1 MELLFL
7 NAFFTL
13 VRLSMQ
19 KRFPKK
25 TYNSFSTFWVACF
38 STGSRGQLAG
48 SEMFVFL
55 FPDEKLRQAR
65 SGWEISFIIII
76 VIVFVIIFVL
86 IIIIVIVFAITI
98 IILVVFN
105 INITII
111 FIFVRLSIVQ
121 GKFEV
126 DKRSILITITVVDIN
141 HWCCWNHPLY
151 SMIDFPLPLCAI
163 LTRLQLLLRRWFK
176 ILFERRY
183 FATFF
188 LLWIFDPKKVMDIL
202 PLRFTVT

>member
-1 MELLFL
+1 M
-7 NAFFTL
+7 
-13 VRLSMQ
+13 RLGGSWVGGRG
-19 KRFPKK
+19 RFSCN
-25 TYNSFSTFWVACF
+25 TRTTRFQGRCHHQRHCHRHHHYH
-38 STGSRGQLAG
+38 
-48 SEMFVFL
+48 
-55 FPDEKLRQAR
+55 D
-65 SGWEISFIIII
+65 I
-76 VIVFVIIFVL
+76 
-86 IIIIVIVFAITI
+86 AITI

-105 INITII
+105 IIITII

-121 GKFEV
+121 GKCEM
-126 DKRSILITITVVDIN
+126 DKCSILITITVVDIN

-188 LLWIFDPKKVMDIL
+188 LLWIFDIKKMMEIL
-202 PLRFTVT
+202 PLKFTVTELKTTHSEKMYFSIAHLTCAVHTPIFKYHK